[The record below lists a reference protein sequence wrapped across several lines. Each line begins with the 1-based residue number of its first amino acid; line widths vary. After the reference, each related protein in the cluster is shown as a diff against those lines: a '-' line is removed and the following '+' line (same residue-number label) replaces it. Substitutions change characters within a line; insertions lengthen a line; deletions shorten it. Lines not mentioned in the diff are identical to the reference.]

1 MRIERDGL
9 TRPAVHALLQ
19 EHLEDMRSLSPPE
32 QVFALDLDKLRH
44 PDISFWTAWEGDALL
59 GCGALKALS
68 PTHGELKSMRTPSAA
83 RRKGAGRAL
92 LLHIIAEAKR
102 RGYDRLSLESGS
114 HPAFGPAHGLYAGHG
129 FRLAGPFGA
138 YRASPHSVFMTL
150 QLQQHSPVDDAR
162 PIEPAAFPS
171 PPAVPGAI
179 EFDTERL
186 KLRIWQDQHRADF
199 AAMNAD
205 PAVMRYFPALLTA
218 EQSNAGI
225 DIWIQQF
232 AQSGWSNWAVERQ
245 DSGEFIGFIGLS
257 VPRRLLPF
265 SPCVEIG
272 WRLKQS
278 AWGRGYATEGAMA
291 CLRVGFEQIGLDEIV
306 SFTTLSNHRSIAV
319 MERIGMRDTRANFE
333 HPAVPEQSALRAHC
347 LYKISRASWRLG
359 RAQPSFTPGVE

>member
-32 QVFALDLDKLRH
+32 QVFALDLDQLRQ

-92 LLHIIAEAKR
+92 LLHIIAEAR
-102 RGYDRLSLESGS
+102 QRGYDRLSLESGS
-114 HPAFGPAHGLYAGHG
+114 HPAFAPAHRLYTSHG
-129 FRLAGPFGA
+129 FRSAGPFGG
-138 YRASPHSVFMTL
+138 YRANPHSVFMAL
-150 QLQQHSPVDDAR
+150 QLHQPGGHGNPVER
-162 PIEPAAFPS
+162 PEWPSEPEMP
-171 PPAVPGAI
+171 VTI

-186 KLRIWQDQHRADF
+186 KLRVWQDQHRAAF

-205 PAVMRYFPALLTA
+205 PAVMRYFPALLSA

-225 DIWIQQF
+225 DIWLQQF
-232 AQSGWSNWAVERQ
+232 EQLGWSNWAVERQ

-257 VPRRLLPF
+257 VPRRTLPF

-272 WRLKQS
+272 WRLKQA
-278 AWGRGYATEGAMA
+278 AWGHGYATEGALA

-306 SFTTLSNHRSIAV
+306 SFATLSNRPSIAV
-319 MERIGMRDTRANFE
+319 MERIGMLDAHANFE
-333 HPAVPEQSALRAHC
+333 HPAVPEQSPLRAHC
-347 LYKISRASWRLG
+347 LYKISRASWTLRQHSPPSRL
-359 RAQPSFTPGVE
+359 